1 MAKAVLV
8 FAGFGVLLFA
18 QFAFGGADQ
27 ATTWNVA
34 VGEQGKPPAGTP
46 KGTSLNQFFPGR
58 LTVNAGDKVTFT
70 NLGFHT
76 VTYLAGKPMPAF
88 LGPAKGEVYQGITDS
103 AGQPFFFDGQQKF
116 AYNAPLFKPFGPK
129 VIAGKQASSGPIPA
143 RSPKKPVK
151 VTYGFPKVGKFKL
164 LCVIHGS
171 KMGMTVTVKPKG
183 AAVETPEEVAAKAK
197 AETDAAWAKA
207 DALVALKPPK
217 NTIYMGVD
225 SAQTSGGR
233 TTVLD
238 FVPSLTTVKVGTRVT
253 FTASRAPTE
262 AHNVGFGPKKYID
275 KLMKTTELFPFGPP
289 NPPNQVTPFFIYG
302 SDPPG
307 TAYEG
312 SSMHGNGFY
321 ATPLADGIPGPPP
334 NAVSVTFAKAGKYHF
349 ICMLHGPDMAADIRV
364 TK

>member
-1 MAKAVLV
+1 MTKAAAVLAGLGILV
-8 FAGFGVLLFA
+8 FAQLAL
-18 QFAFGGADQ
+18 GGADQ
-27 ATTWNVA
+27 TVTWNVA

-58 LTVNAGDKVTFT
+58 LTVNAGDKVTFS

-88 LGPAKGEVYQGITDS
+88 LGPAKGQVYEGISDS
-103 AGQPFFFDGQQKF
+103 TGQPFFFDGEQKF
-116 AYNAPLFKPFGPK
+116 IYNAAIVSPFGPK

-143 RSPKKPVK
+143 QNPRKPVK
-151 VTYGFPKVGKFKL
+151 VTYAFPKVGNFKL
-164 LCVIHGS
+164 LCIVHP
-171 KMGMTVTVKPKG
+171 KMEMTVTVKPKG
-183 AAVETPEEVAAKAK
+183 AAVETPDEVAAKAK

-225 SAQTSGGR
+225 GPQASGGR

-238 FVPSLTTVKVGTRVT
+238 FVPSLTTVKMGTRVR
-253 FTASRAPTE
+253 FVVKAPTE
-262 AHNVGFGPKKYID
+262 AHNVGLGPVKYLN
-275 KLMKTTELFPFGPP
+275 KLMRQTELFPFGPP
-289 NPPNQVTPFFIYG
+289 NAPNQVTPFFIYG

-307 TAYEG
+307 TPYEG
-312 SSMHGNGFY
+312 STMHGNGFY
-321 ATPLADGIPGPPP
+321 STPLADGLPAPPP
-334 NAVSVTFAKAGKYHF
+334 NAFSITFAKAGKYHF
-349 ICMLHGPDMAADIRV
+349 ICLLHGPDMAADIRV

>member
-18 QFAFGGADQ
+18 QLAFGGADQ

-58 LTVNAGDKVTFT
+58 LAVNAGDKVTFS

-88 LGPAKGEVYQGITDS
+88 LGPAQGEVYQGISDS
-103 AGQPFFFDGQQKF
+103 AGQPFFFDGEQKF
-116 AYNAPLFKPFGPK
+116 IYNAAAVAKPFGPK
-129 VIAGKQASSGPIPA
+129 VIASKQASSGPIPA
-143 RSPKKPVK
+143 LSPRKPVK

-164 LCVIHGS
+164 LCLIHP
-171 KMGMTVTVKPKG
+171 KMEMTVTVKPKG
-183 AAVETPEEVAAKAK
+183 AAVETAEEVAARAK

-207 DALVALKPPK
+207 DALVALKPPR

-225 SAQTSGGR
+225 GPQASGGR

-238 FVPSLTTVKVGTRVT
+238 FVPNLTTVKVGTRVK
-253 FTASRAPTE
+253 FVASKARTE
-262 AHNVGFGPKKYID
+262 AHNVGFGPRTYIN
-275 KLMKTTELFPFGPP
+275 KLMRTTELFPFGPP

-334 NAVSVTFAKAGKYHF
+334 NTVSVTFAKAGKYHF

-364 TK
+364 TR

>member
-8 FAGFGVLLFA
+8 LAGFGVLLFA
-18 QFAFGGADQ
+18 QLAFGGADQ
-27 ATTWNVA
+27 AATWNVA

-70 NLGFHT
+70 NFGFHT
-76 VTYLAGKPMPAF
+76 VTYLAGKPFQPF
-88 LGPAKGEVYQGITDS
+88 LGPAKGEVYEGISDS
-103 AGQPFFFDGQQKF
+103 AGQPFFFDGEQKF
-116 AYNAPLFKPFGPK
+116 TYNAAFVAKPFGPK
-129 VIAGKQASSGPIPA
+129 VIATAPASTGPIPA
-143 RSPKKPVK
+143 MSPKKPVK
-151 VTYGFPKVGKFKL
+151 ATYTFPKTGKFKL
-164 LCVIHGS
+164 LCVIHP
-171 KMGMTVTVKPKG
+171 KMGMSVTVKPKG

-197 AETDAAWAKA
+197 AETEAAWAKA

-225 SAQTSGGR
+225 SAQASGGR

-238 FVPSLTTVKVGTRVT
+238 FVPSLTTVKVGTRVK
-253 FTASRAPTE
+253 FVASRAPTE

-334 NAVSVTFAKAGKYHF
+334 NAVSVTFAKAGKYSF
-349 ICMLHGPDMAADIRV
+349 ICMLHGPDMAAVIRV